1 MRLNQM
7 NENEEILKEDFM
19 QQMEDFETKTVKE
32 ILVMLEEKGYI
43 LPVATLGL
51 ISIVRALITNFGNKE
66 LLDEAV
72 HYLTLDADNLEE
84 ATSDI
89 PDAENIIKEEE

>member
-1 MRLNQM
+1 M

-19 QQMEDFETKTVKE
+19 QQMEDFETETVKE

-84 ATSDI
+84 VTSDV